1 MFSFILNQLLS
12 GTLCHDDNIQIFQNI
27 QKKHQKVYLLKFI
40 SKYVYGNIFSS
51 NILLTVVFFLKGPC
65 TILT

>member
-12 GTLCHDDNIQIFQNI
+12 GTLCHNDNIQIFQNI
-27 QKKHQKVYLLKFI
+27 QKKKHQKVYLLKFI

-51 NILLTVVFFLKGPC
+51 NILLTVVVFFKRDHAQF
-65 TILT
+65 